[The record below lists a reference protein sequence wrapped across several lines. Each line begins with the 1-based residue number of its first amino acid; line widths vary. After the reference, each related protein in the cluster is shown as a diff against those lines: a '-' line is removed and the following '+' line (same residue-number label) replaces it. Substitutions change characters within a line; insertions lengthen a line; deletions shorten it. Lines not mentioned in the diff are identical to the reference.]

1 MCALREHR
9 APPGSA
15 GLGQSTVGGHVRSKT
30 AHNLAR
36 QSSIMGG
43 RLEKS
48 FRLCVCAPLTINL
61 RVGTGKCL
69 VSLSEFVFIFAL
81 HSLHSVW
88 SHYACCFHRLLGQE
102 LFSFFLLFIF
112 FFFTNG
118 CIHSCGTQACL
129 HHFPLQ
135 IPSH

>member
-1 MCALREHR
+1 
-9 APPGSA
+9 
-15 GLGQSTVGGHVRSKT
+15 
-30 AHNLAR
+30 
-36 QSSIMGG
+36 MGG

-48 FRLCVCAPLTINL
+48 FRLCVCAPVTINL

-102 LFSFFLLFIF
+102 LFSFFLLFIYF
-112 FFFTNG
+112 FLQMVAFIHVVHKPV
-118 CIHSCGTQACL
+118 CII
-129 HHFPLQ
+129 FPSRYH
-135 IPSH
+135 PTEVFYS

>member
-1 MCALREHR
+1 
-9 APPGSA
+9 
-15 GLGQSTVGGHVRSKT
+15 
-30 AHNLAR
+30 
-36 QSSIMGG
+36 MGG